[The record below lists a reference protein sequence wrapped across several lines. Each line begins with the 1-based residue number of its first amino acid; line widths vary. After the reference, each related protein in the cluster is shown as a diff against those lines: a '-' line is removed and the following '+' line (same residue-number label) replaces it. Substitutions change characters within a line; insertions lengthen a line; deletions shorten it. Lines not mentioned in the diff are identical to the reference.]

1 MRLSLSQMT
10 NAIQTNLDRLMK
22 HRPPVLSTLMTSI
35 PLYSQAATQGTFSG
49 ARALEL
55 NYHSRYPAAN
65 ITENAVTDNAAVN
78 ANQSSAP
85 SVSGVLVIV
94 HGIGE
99 HSGRYGAV
107 VKGLTAAGYAVFGF
121 DNQGHGKSEG
131 QRGHIDSWQDY
142 RSNVQAFLQLV
153 REKAPTAPLFLG
165 HSLGGLIVLDY
176 VLRNAQTPEF
186 EALNIQ
192 GLIVSAPPIQPC
204 SGTASSRRIM
214 LARLLSGVF
223 PRFTLKMGIDGSGLS
238 RDPSIT
244 ENTEQDPL
252 THPYVTLRWGS
263 ETLTTLEWVKAHI
276 DRLALPI
283 LLTHGEADS
292 VVSPLGSQ
300 QIFKQI
306 KNSDNTLTVY
316 PGSYH
321 EPHNDLDAEQV
332 VSDLVSW
339 VDRRNLAQAC
349 NAA

>member
-1 MRLSLSQMT
+1 M
-10 NAIQTNLDRLMK
+10 
-22 HRPPVLSTLMTSI
+22 LSTLMTSI
-35 PLYSQAATQGTFSG
+35 PLHFQEATQGTFSG
-49 ARALEL
+49 ARALKL
-55 NYHSRYPAAN
+55 FYQSWYPAAN
-65 ITENAVTDNAAVN
+65 ITATAVTEKGTDSAK
-78 ANQSSAP
+78 QSPAS
-85 SVSGVLVIV
+85 SVKGVLTIV
-94 HGIGE
+94 HGVGE

-131 QRGHIDSWQDY
+131 QRGHINSWQDY
-142 RSNVQAFLQLV
+142 RSNVRAFLQLV
-153 REKAPTAPLFLG
+153 REKEPTAPLFLMG

-176 VLRNAQTPEF
+176 VLRDAQTPEF
-186 EALNIQ
+186 ESLDIQ
-192 GLIVSAPPIQPC
+192 GVIVSAPPIQPC
-204 SGTASSRRIM
+204 SGTASSSRIM

-238 RDPSIT
+238 RDQTIT

-276 DRLALPI
+276 DRLSLPI

-292 VVSPLGSQ
+292 VVSPLGTQ
-300 QIFKQI
+300 QIFNQI
-306 KNSDNTLTVY
+306 KTPDKTLNVY

-339 VDRRNLAQAC
+339 VERRNLTQAC
-349 NAA
+349 NMA